1 MEIENLSIAITASAD
16 NAASAINKLAS
27 SMGGLKGKSRD
38 TATAMQPLQDTMEH
52 VKSGTQSAS
61 EKIQRLAEN
70 TKASKPHMNAFVNSL
85 KKIKVPDGLKKLPG
99 MFGNYLV
106 SGVKS
111 ATSSISTLFSS
122 LQRIAFYRFI
132 RSAIKFITQGFKEGI
147 ENLYNWSKLVDTTFA
162 NSMDKIATAS
172 LYAKNSLAAMASPLI
187 EALAPA
193 IDFAVDRLVEL
204 FNTVN
209 QVFAKLTGSNT
220 YTVAKKVATVWD
232 DSTSKTTKN
241 IKKTNDEL
249 KRTILGFD
257 EINKLVKD
265 KDPSTGSSSGSKKK
279 TPDYKSMFETR
290 VVDSSIGSFV
300 DQIRR
305 AIDRGDWKSLGTLLG
320 RKINEIINSID
331 FAGAGRK
338 VGYFINGWFSTKYW
352 TLKTINFTKIGRS
365 IATFL
370 NNAISQI
377 NFNTIGRYFVSKL
390 TVIVDAIIGFF
401 GTFNFGQLA
410 SVMSDFVIGMLQ
422 ELTEWLEETD
432 WTDFGKTLADKLV
445 DVLVNI
451 KWGEI
456 ASAFFGAMNAA
467 LMGGLHL
474 LGGFFDELASRF
486 KKELNWDTLTDNVKR
501 NVLSLMEILGGAA
514 LAVGA
519 ILAFSG
525 HLGLGIAIM
534 AAGAGVLATKMAM
547 NESVNEKIEKNM
559 NTIMN
564 TINTF
569 AIVIGTVLAF
579 SGHIPLG
586 LAIIATNAGMLAH
599 NNVGSEQWGAIQD
612 KIDKVLNDAHAALY
626 ADAAIFVIGAILAFS
641 GIAIPIGI
649 AMMIPA
655 AIGIA
660 KNVGNENW
668 GTVGNKIKG
677 IISTLYD
684 WITGANEYVFVI
696 GLVLA
701 LSGVATPLGIAI
713 MAGNFLWGAVEN
725 LGGPQEIINKINTWW
740 GDVKK
745 WWDGLGDEKLLK
757 LGLAFA
763 TTVRALFN
771 QLKTAWDKAAYNLTI
786 GLIPRL
792 TGTTASSLGKKIAE
806 KLGFGSGMAGSLGE
820 HFFGGANVEELSVDV
835 AVNAMPGSNA
845 QVTDG
850 SIAPK
855 ISPVETAVTVNAKAG
870 LGLTV
875 NSSGKPILAKLP
887 EGKVDAIVT
896 LTKNNW
902 STVVDWVTQA
912 RGGDVQEGVELVK
925 SGWTQIDKWAEQYKG
940 GKLDQKISLIKAG
953 WSLISGWVSKY
964 MGGVV
969 KKAVDLKRDGWTWV
983 DAWVES
989 FSGGTVQQ
997 GISLFVDNWNGFLN
1011 GVSNTLHSWF
1021 PNLFADGG
1029 AIENGKVS
1037 RFARGG
1043 YINAYAGGT
1052 ARTHGSLF
1060 LAGEAG
1066 PEIVGHVGGR
1076 TEVLNKSQLA
1086 ATMYEAVR
1094 GAMAGI
1100 TIDMNMSGNG
1110 TSGIDENMAIL
1121 ELIGEGN
1128 AASQREIELLREQNN
1143 ILRQLLEKPN
1153 VAEVSTTSMV
1163 NALQWKN
1170 KRDGTT
1176 VVQVN
1181 PV

>member
-27 SMGGLKGKSRD
+27 SMSGLKGKSQD
-38 TATAMQPLQDTMEH
+38 TSTAMQPLQDTMEH
-52 VKSGTQSAS
+52 VESGTQSAS

-99 MFGNYLV
+99 MFGNNLV
-106 SGVKS
+106 SGVKN
-111 ATSSISTLFSS
+111 AISSIATLFSS

-162 NSMDKIATAS
+162 DSMDKIATAA
-172 LYAKNSLAAMASPLI
+172 LYAKNSFAAMASPLI

-209 QVFAKLTGSNT
+209 QIFAKLTGSST
-220 YTVAKKVATVWD
+220 YTAAKKVATVWD

-265 KDPSTGSSSGSKKK
+265 KDPSTGSSSGSTKK

-290 VVDSSIGSFV
+290 AVDSSIGSFV
-300 DQIRR
+300 DQMRN
-305 AIDRGDWKSLGTLLG
+305 AIDNGDWKSLGTLLG
-320 RKINEIINSID
+320 RKINEIVNGID

-352 TLKTINFTKIGRS
+352 TLETINFTNIGKS

-377 NFNTIGRYFVSKL
+377 NFNTIGRYFVRKL
-390 TVIVDAIIGFF
+390 TAIVDMIIGFF
-401 GTFNFGQLA
+401 KEFDFGQLA
-410 SVMSDFVIGMLQ
+410 SAMSDFVLGMLG
-422 ELTEWLEETD
+422 EFTDWLGRTD

-445 DVLVNI
+445 DVLTNI
-451 KWGEI
+451 KWDKI
-456 ASAFFGAMNAA
+456 AAAFFNAMNAA
-467 LMGGLHL
+467 LMAGLHL

-501 NVLSLMEILGGAA
+501 NVLNLMEILGGAE

-564 TINTF
+564 TINRF

-599 NNVGSEQWGAIQD
+599 NNVGSEQWGAILE
-612 KIDKVLNDAHAALY
+612 KIDRVLNDAHTALY
-626 ADAAIFVIGAILAFS
+626 ANVAIFVIGAILAFS
-641 GIAIPIGI
+641 GIATPIGI
-649 AMMIPA
+649 AMMVPA

-677 IISTLYD
+677 VISTIYN

-740 GDVKK
+740 GEVKD
-745 WWDGLGDEKLLK
+745 WWGKNNVLSIVINILNPFSKSGNSDLFGDGYTGATGLGRKDVYSKHDIQVVRK
-757 LGLAFA
+757 GDVINATVNAVPGDNMTTAHGSGL
-763 TTVRALFN
+763 T
-771 QLKTAWDKAAYNLTI
+771 
-786 GLIPRL
+786 PRL
-792 TGTTASSLGKKIAE
+792 T
-806 KLGFGSGMAGSLGE
+806 
-820 HFFGGANVEELSVDV
+820 
-835 AVNAMPGSNA
+835 
-845 QVTDG
+845 DG
-850 SIAPK
+850 
-855 ISPVETAVTVNAKAG
+855 TVNA
-870 LGLTV
+870 L
-875 NSSGKPILAKLP
+875 
-887 EGKVDAIVT
+887 
-896 LTKNNW
+896 
-902 STVVDWVTQA
+902 
-912 RGGDVQEGVELVK
+912 VELAK
-925 SGWTQIDKWAEQYKG
+925 SGWRTVVEWATEHTGGDILESVILVKKGWTLIEKWAEQYKG
-940 GKLDQKISLIKAG
+940 GQLDQKIGLIRAG
-953 WSLISGWVSKY
+953 WGLVSSWVNQYNSK
-964 MGGVV
+964 VV
-969 KKAVDLKRDGWTWV
+969 KQKVDLRKDGWTSVNSWV
-983 DAWVES
+983 DQYTYS
-989 FSGGTVQQ
+989 PVQQ

-1021 PNLFADGG
+1021 PDLFADGG
-1029 AIENGKVS
+1029 VIENGKVS